1 MKSKIRIANGQGFWG
16 DSIDAP
22 VELVKNGNIDYLT
35 LDYLAEVTMAIMQK
49 LRMRNPKMGY
59 ATDFV
64 DLIERILPDLVEKDI
79 KVIANAGGVN
89 PTGCVEAIIA
99 RVEKL
104 GVSGIKIAI
113 VEGDDI
119 LDSLDDLMK
128 KGCEFKN
135 MDNGGTLDTVRDKVL
150 SANVYIGADSILE
163 ALEAGAQ
170 IIVTGR
176 STDTAL
182 TMAPMI
188 HEFGWKLDDWN
199 RLAAGTIAGHII
211 ECGAQCSGGNFS
223 NWEEVPDLA
232 NIGYP
237 IIEAYPD
244 GTFVVTKS
252 ESSGGLVSIDTV
264 SEQLLYEMG
273 NPEAYITPD
282 VTAFFTSI
290 NLEAESENRV
300 KVSGIKGGS
309 RTPTLKVSINYL
321 NGFKAIGQ
329 LTISGPNALAKAK
342 VCADIVFA
350 RLEKAGITFAEEDKT
365 VEYLGVNTCHE
376 GIGEAPNIIN
386 EVVLRIGVKDQ
397 DKAKV
402 NRFGKEIAPLVTSG
416 PPGVTGFAGGRPKAT
431 EIVEYW
437 PALMPRELVPTTV
450 TVREV

>member
-89 PTGCVEAIIA
+89 PTGCVEAIIE

-104 GVSGIKIAI
+104 GITGIKIAI

-119 LDSLDDLMK
+119 LESLDDLMK
-128 KGCEFKN
+128 NGCEFKN

-188 HEFGWKLDDWN
+188 HEFGWKLDNWDK
-199 RLAAGTIAGHII
+199 LASGTIAGHII

-252 ESSGGLVSIDTV
+252 EKSGGLVSVDTV

-290 NLEAESENRV
+290 NLEQESENRV

-321 NGFKAIGQ
+321 NGFKAVGQ

-342 VCADIVFA
+342 VCADIVFK

-365 VEYLGVNTCHE
+365 VEFLGVNTCHE
-376 GIGEAPNIIN
+376 GIGEAPNVIN